1 MNMEFVE
8 LEKGEFEKLDFE
20 CGSFLQSG
28 EMYQRYRDL
37 GREAY
42 LVGVRD
48 EKGVILAAGLI
59 LGRDWHFGKKIFRVP
74 GGWLMDYDA
83 GNRKEVL
90 GFLTKKAKEFC
101 RKRKGMMLENSPNI
115 VSQPRDMNNKIIQGR
130 GYREVKQELE
140 GMGYK
145 YLGEYE
151 QAKWLFVLELTGR
164 EPEELFASFRTTH
177 RQLIRK
183 AEREGVKVREL
194 GEDELGVLKEIANE
208 AGARHGFQDPELEY
222 YRSMKK
228 AFGGKVQFLVAELP
242 KTAIRGA
249 YEASKGSE
257 NSESHGSKVEGVKAT
272 GATLGGSNEEMVP
285 LAAAMFVKDAR
296 EIVYLYSGSLR
307 KLQKYNGSYLIQ
319 WQMIQEAMKNG
330 CKRYNFYGTRPV
342 EGDGVYLFKQG
353 FRGHVEELLGT
364 FALPIGVIGKL
375 YVMKLRVREMGEVR

>member
-1 MNMEFVE
+1 MEFVE

-48 EKGVILAAGLI
+48 EQGAILAAGLI
-59 LGRDWHFGKKIFRVP
+59 LGRNWHFGKKIFRVP

-90 GFLTKKAKEFC
+90 EFLTKKAKGFC
-101 RKRKGMMLENSPNI
+101 RKRKGMMLEISPNI
-115 VSQPRDMNNKIIQGR
+115 VSQPRDMNNKIVQGR
-130 GYREVKQELE
+130 GHREVKRELE

-208 AGARHGFQDPELEY
+208 AGVRHGFQDPELEY

-228 AFGGKVQFLVAELP
+228 AFGEKVQFLVAELP
-242 KTAIRGA
+242 
-249 YEASKGSE
+249 SSE
-257 NSESHGSKVEGVKAT
+257 EG
-272 GATLGGSNEEMVP
+272 MVP

-364 FALPIGVIGKL
+364 FALPIGVTGKL
-375 YVMKLRVREMGEVR
+375 YAMKLRAREMGEVK